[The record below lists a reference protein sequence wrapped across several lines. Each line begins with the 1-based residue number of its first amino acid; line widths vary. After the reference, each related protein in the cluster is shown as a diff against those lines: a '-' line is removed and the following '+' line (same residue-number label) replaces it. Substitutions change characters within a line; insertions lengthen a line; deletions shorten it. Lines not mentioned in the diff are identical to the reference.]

1 MVVKRILYLVVSY
14 IVFTIINFLL
24 LQLRIYNVEL
34 AIMFTISVI
43 GNIFMYGIIFK
54 KELKKK
60 INIIMGIIG
69 IVLSLMSVTS
79 ALMVDFIIIMNDF

>member
-14 IVFTIINFLL
+14 IGFTIINFLL
-24 LQLRIYNVEL
+24 LKLRIYNVEL

>member
-14 IVFTIINFLL
+14 IGFTIINFLL

-69 IVLSLMSVTS
+69 IALSLMSVTS
-79 ALMVDFIIIMNDF
+79 ALMVDFIIIMDDF

>member
-60 INIIMGIIG
+60 INIIIGIIG

>member
-1 MVVKRILYLVVSY
+1 MVVKRILYLVLSY
-14 IVFTIINFLL
+14 IGLTIINFLL